1 MVMDEKANNVGP
13 MVIDGHVVV
22 KQKSDDR
29 LQLVLITTLKN
40 FSKNYYL
47 DQIADQNISLS
58 F

>member
-22 KQKSDDR
+22 KQKYDI